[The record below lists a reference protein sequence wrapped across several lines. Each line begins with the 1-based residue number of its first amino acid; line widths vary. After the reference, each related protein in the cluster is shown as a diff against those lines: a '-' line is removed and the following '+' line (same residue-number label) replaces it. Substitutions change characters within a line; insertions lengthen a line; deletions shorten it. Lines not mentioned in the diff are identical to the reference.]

1 MDSSRYNVGKTLLG
15 YALACGLFGT
25 YAGRVCPMLETL
37 TLTEVYTHCGVVF
50 TILFGTRHT
59 ISRTLKSFQTTSFAL
74 LDTILFLVAGVL
86 LATYYNL
93 NYQFTVDSN
102 AKVVFGFCMFGFFT
116 GLLLELD
123 AKIDSVRWANASEP
137 SLTHSS
143 GERRSMVKQ
152 AITLVVLMFIALSV
166 SLTMVGVKGVFWLEH
181 NPAQLLEGS
190 GKISVIKEFLYVALV
205 LMSYGISIMH
215 LWRKWMS
222 LILESQEIALSKV
235 THGDVAQRLPIHNN
249 DEIGAIATMT
259 NSMLDALQQT
269 QNEVTITRDV
279 AIVSLSALAESRD
292 NETGAHILR
301 TQEYVKALA
310 QQMAKQQKYAV
321 KLTPDYIELLHKS
334 APLHDIGKVGVP
346 DSVLLKP
353 GKLTADE
360 FETMKLHPVI
370 GAKALSIAE
379 SQMGSSSFLH
389 VAKEISLT
397 HHEKWDG
404 SGYPYGLTGEE
415 IPLSGRLMALA
426 DVYDAL
432 ISKRVYKPAFSHQ
445 KALAIIVEGRGTH
458 FDPDVV
464 DSFLKIGAEFVE
476 IARKF
481 QDGHQQSAA

>member
-1 MDSSRYNVGKTLLG
+1 
-15 YALACGLFGT
+15 
-25 YAGRVCPMLETL
+25 MLETL
-37 TLTEVYTHCGVVF
+37 TLAEVYSHCGIVF
-50 TILFGTRHT
+50 AVLFGARHAM
-59 ISRTLKSFQTTSFAL
+59 SRRLTSLNTTSFVL

-86 LATYYNL
+86 LAMYYNL
-93 NYQFTVDSN
+93 NYQFTIDSN

-123 AKIDSVRWANASEP
+123 AKIDSVRRANASEP
-137 SLTHSS
+137 SFTHSS
-143 GERRSMVKQ
+143 RERRSMVKR

-181 NPAQLLEGS
+181 NPAQLLDGS

-205 LMSYGISIMH
+205 LMGYGVNIMS

-222 LILESQEIALSKV
+222 LILDSQELALSKV
-235 THGDVAQRLPIHNN
+235 TQGDIAQRLPIHNN

-269 QNEVTITRDV
+269 QHEVTITRDV

-310 QQMAKQQKYAV
+310 QQMATYPKYSS
-321 KLTPDYIELLHKS
+321 KLTPNYIELLHKS

-353 GKLTADE
+353 GKLTSEE
-360 FETMKLHPVI
+360 FETMKQHPVI

-404 SGYPYGLTGEE
+404 SGYPYGLSGEE

-432 ISKRVYKPAFSHQ
+432 ISKRVYKPAFSHK
-445 KALAIIVEGRGTH
+445 KACSIIIEGKGTH
-458 FDPDVV
+458 FDPEVV
-464 DSFLKIGAEFVE
+464 DAFLAAEDVFVD
-476 IARKF
+476 IAKQY
-481 QDGHQQSAA
+481 QDNDQQTAA